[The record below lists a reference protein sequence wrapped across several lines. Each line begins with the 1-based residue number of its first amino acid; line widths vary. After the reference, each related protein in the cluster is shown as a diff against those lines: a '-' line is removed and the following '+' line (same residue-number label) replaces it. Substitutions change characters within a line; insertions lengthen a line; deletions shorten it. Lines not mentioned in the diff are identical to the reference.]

1 MRRGL
6 IVAVIALA
14 AGAAWVGLRD
24 WRRGYENTR
33 GATIL
38 RFTLRSALVH
48 RDLHEILVLPAGG
61 CRGKELLVFLH
72 GRSSPPGSNLRQPLF
87 DALHDLGRQAPAVL
101 LADGGDHSYWHD
113 RRDGSWGR
121 SVLREAIPAALARS
135 HAEGHRVAIGGI
147 SMGGFG
153 ALDLARVAPTKFC
166 AVGAHSAALWFRGA
180 DTPSGAFDDAQDFDR
195 HDLLRFARA
204 RTLYHVPV
212 WIDVGRADPFL
223 QADTALA
230 RELLAHGTHVRLV
243 VHGGGHSGWSAR
255 MGEYVRFYAR
265 ACA

>member
-1 MRRGL
+1 MEADGRRAQAPRRAVGFALAGTLCLGL
-6 IVAVIALA
+6 TLAAHANFFGNAFHFDDSHVLEQNLYIRSLTNLPRFFVDARTFSSLPTNSTYRPLVSMSLALDYQVAVRAREIIADPECWLRGELA
-14 AGAAWVGLRD
+14 VTA
-24 WRRGYENTR
+24 
-33 GATIL
+33 
-38 RFTLRSALVH
+38 
-48 RDLHEILVLPAGG
+48 
-61 CRGKELLVFLH
+61 
-72 GRSSPPGSNLRQPLF
+72 
-87 DALHDLGRQAPAVL
+87 
-101 LADGGDHSYWHD
+101 D
-113 RRDGSWGR
+113 RR
-121 SVLREAIPAALARS
+121 SVDPTDVEAYR
-135 HAEGHRVAIGGI
+135 
-147 SMGGFG
+147 
-153 ALDLARVAPTKFC
+153 FC

-255 MGEYVRFYAR
+255 IGEYVRFYAR
-265 ACA
+265 ACT